1 MKNSNNNLILY
12 IIIVILKQIA
22 TVYFPSKLLGYLFLL
37 ILAILLCFEKK
48 ENYLPTILF
57 FHPCSA
63 LFDNISFTYLFNVV
77 IVIFTFKYFW
87 DIKKT
92 GAPLKLNKKMT
103 IMMLLLFLYEIFL
116 ILINGY
122 ASLVIFSLISWV
134 ASYLFVLQFIGGK
147 IEVDLNKCLFYF
159 FAGYLSGAIGGFAFP
174 FLKYGFDFPS
184 KYRYMGLFRDPNV
197 YSLDALLI
205 VFSSLCINKK
215 FSYITIITML
225 LGFLSISK
233 MYILVLIVGLI
244 LYSFYNFKNINL
256 KKIIAFLFLITVT
269 IFLGIKTSL
278 FDNIYAKYLLRIDSE
293 SLSTGRTDILN
304 YYFNRLIN
312 NPINLLFGSSMLKYR
327 YVLVDY
333 SSARA
338 LYESH
343 NTYLELIL
351 SWGILGSAFYLAFL
365 RKIIISIK
373 NILDSFQKDS
383 IPLIIVFLLSI
394 FTLDYLSADIFIIM
408 ILYITLCSFLKKN
421 HA

>member
-1 MKNSNNNLILY
+1 M
-12 IIIVILKQIA
+12 
-22 TVYFPSKLLGYLFLL
+22 
-37 ILAILLCFEKK
+37 
-48 ENYLPTILF
+48 
-57 FHPCSA
+57 
-63 LFDNISFTYLFNVV
+63 
-77 IVIFTFKYFW
+77 
-87 DIKKT
+87 
-92 GAPLKLNKKMT
+92 
-103 IMMLLLFLYEIFL
+103 
-116 ILINGY
+116 
-122 ASLVIFSLISWV
+122 
-134 ASYLFVLQFIGGK
+134 
-147 IEVDLNKCLFYF
+147 
-159 FAGYLSGAIGGFAFP
+159 
-174 FLKYGFDFPS
+174 
-184 KYRYMGLFRDPNV
+184 
-197 YSLDALLI
+197 
-205 VFSSLCINKK
+205 
-215 FSYITIITML
+215 
-225 LGFLSISK
+225 
-233 MYILVLIVGLI
+233 
-244 LYSFYNFKNINL
+244 
-256 KKIIAFLFLITVT
+256 
-269 IFLGIKTSL
+269 
-278 FDNIYAKYLLRIDSE
+278 LRIDSE